1 MQIHHGFIE
10 RVLTSKH
17 PNDWKFRVN
26 DLQQDE
32 NIKT

>member
-1 MQIHHGFIE
+1 MQIDIRRNSRMF
-10 RVLTSKH
+10 TSEH

-32 NIKT
+32 HIKT